1 MELFLIILRNVVIVI
16 AAIYA
21 LLLIVSIS
29 FVCSFA
35 SIMSHHNH
43 DVTVTLTS
51 KRDNLIKLS
60 NLLSSSGVKLDK
72 KNLDAL
78 NNFDLKRIEKQD
90 GETAKNARNEL
101 TSLAEYFLSVATN
114 NEEALNQ
121 EEYYSILTNINEL
134 DKVYRDH
141 LMMYNADV
149 LGYNF
154 WINFFPTRFI
164 FKIFKLKKK
173 DTI

>member
-1 MELFLIILRNVVIVI
+1 M
-16 AAIYA
+16 
-21 LLLIVSIS
+21 
-29 FVCSFA
+29 
-35 SIMSHHNH
+35 
-43 DVTVTLTS
+43 
-51 KRDNLIKLS
+51 KLS
-60 NLLSSSGVKLDK
+60 TLLSSSGVKLDK

-78 NNFDLKRIEKQD
+78 NNFDLKRIENQD
-90 GETAKNARNEL
+90 GEDAKAARDEL
-101 TSLAEYFLSVATN
+101 TSLAEYFLSTSTT
-114 NEEALNQ
+114 NEEQLNQ

-154 WINFFPTRFI
+154 WINFFPTRFV
-164 FKIFKLKKK
+164 FKIFRLKKK

>member
-1 MELFLIILRNVVIVI
+1 MELFLIILRNTVIVI

-51 KRDNLIKLS
+51 KRDNLMKLS
-60 NLLSSSGVKLDK
+60 TLLSSSGVKLDK

-78 NNFDLKRIEKQD
+78 NNFDLKRIENQD
-90 GETAKNARNEL
+90 GEDAKAARDEL
-101 TSLAEYFLSVATN
+101 TSLAEYFLSTSTT
-114 NEEALNQ
+114 NEEQLNQ

-154 WINFFPTRFI
+154 WINFFPTRFV
-164 FKIFKLKKK
+164 FKIFRLKKK

>member
-1 MELFLIILRNVVIVI
+1 M
-16 AAIYA
+16 
-21 LLLIVSIS
+21 
-29 FVCSFA
+29 
-35 SIMSHHNH
+35 
-43 DVTVTLTS
+43 
-51 KRDNLIKLS
+51 KLS
-60 NLLSSSGVKLDK
+60 SLLNSGGIKLDK

-78 NNFDLKRIEKQD
+78 NNFDLKRIENQD
-90 GETAKNARNEL
+90 EEDAKAAREEL
-101 TSLAEYFLSVATN
+101 TSLSEYFLMMASTN
-114 NEEALNQ
+114 EAALNY
-121 EEYYSILTNINEL
+121 EEYQQVLTNINEL
-134 DKVYRDH
+134 EKVYRDH

>member
-1 MELFLIILRNVVIVI
+1 MELFLIILRNTTIVI
-16 AAIYA
+16 ASIYI
-21 LLLIVSIS
+21 LLLIITIS
-29 FVCSFA
+29 FVLSFS
-35 SIMSHHNH
+35 SILSHHNH
-43 DVTVTLTS
+43 DLTVILTN
-51 KRDNLIKLS
+51 KRDNLMKLS
-60 NLLSSSGVKLDK
+60 SLLNSGGIKLDK

-78 NNFDLKRIEKQD
+78 NNFDLKRIENQD
-90 GETAKNARNEL
+90 EEDAKAAREEL
-101 TSLAEYFLSVATN
+101 TSLSEYFLMMASTN
-114 NEEALNQ
+114 EAALNY
-121 EEYYSILTNINEL
+121 EEYQQVLTNINEL
-134 DKVYRDH
+134 EKVYRDH